1 MRPAFLGLN
10 IARSA
15 LFASQQQLDVTSHNI
30 ANASVE
36 GYSRQRLALQAAP
49 DIFGLGQGYPGAV
62 GEGVR
67 VEQLERLRNGLL
79 DTDYRRHLEQQKQGT
94 VQQGYLERME
104 VLFGDLDDTGL
115 QSQLDQFFSA
125 WQELSKRPDDLAL
138 RKVVLERSQML
149 ADQIQQ
155 VDAGSR
161 SLQASAQQELTLSV
175 ERVNRITAQISD
187 LNTEIAKR
195 FGGGDTPADLL
206 DQRDRLLDELAGYA
220 KIQVIERNNHAIEVQ
235 IDGKAVVDDQ
245 RSHPIRLIQESDI
258 LRGQAPIGF
267 PNTLSNGD
275 LVINGV
281 DIIGSG
287 APLTIN
293 SAADYGL
300 LVDRINSQS
309 SATGVRASLDPAGQL
324 VLQGFSAESSY
335 VNLQQSGVGLNLTG
349 IESGNHTLTSR
360 SRLQLRTGT
369 FINNAG
375 GSLDGL
381 QTVRNQEIPNTLQA
395 LNALSAELI
404 AGVNQIHAAAFDLQ
418 GQNGRPF
425 FTGTHP
431 GNISVAASLRA
442 DPSKL
447 AIAGSASF
455 PPGDG
460 SQALS
465 IANLRNQLSTDKDY
479 QRMVSN
485 LGFSIQRLKENEE
498 RFDLIL
504 NQIDFQRQ
512 SESGVNLDEELSNM
526 LQYQRSF
533 NAAARVMNTL
543 DEMLN
548 QVVNGLG
555 LVGR

>member
-36 GYSRQRLALQAAP
+36 GYSRQRLDLQAAP
-49 DIFGLGQGYPGAV
+49 DIFGLGYPGAV

-67 VEQLERLRNGLL
+67 VEQLERLRNELL
-79 DTDYRRHLEQQKQGT
+79 DKDYRRYLEQQSQGT

-138 RKVVLERSQML
+138 RKVVLERAQIL

-155 VDAGSR
+155 VDAGTR
-161 SLQASAQQELTLSV
+161 ELQADAQQELNLAV

-220 KIQVIERNNHAIEVQ
+220 KIQVIERNNHTIEVQ
-235 IDGKAVVDDQ
+235 IDGKSVVDDQ
-245 RSHPIRLIQESDI
+245 RSHPIRLVQESDI
-258 LRGQAPIGF
+258 LRGQAPVGF

-324 VLQGFSAESSY
+324 VLQGLSAESSY
-335 VNLQQSGVGLNLTG
+335 VNIQQSGVGLNLTG
-349 IESGNHTLTSR
+349 IESGDFTLTSR

-369 FINNAG
+369 FIHNAG

-381 QTVRNQEIPNTLQA
+381 QTVRNQAIPNSLQG
-395 LNALSAELI
+395 LNALSSELI
-404 AGVNQIHAAAFDLQ
+404 QRVNQIHEASFDLQ
-418 GQNGRPF
+418 GQSGRPF
-425 FTGTHP
+425 FTGNHP
-431 GNISVAASLRA
+431 GNLAVAASLLA

-447 AIAGSASF
+447 SIAGSASF

-465 IANLRNQLSTDKDY
+465 IANLRNQLNTDEDY
-479 QRMVSN
+479 QRIVSN

-504 NQIDFQRQ
+504 TQIDFQRQ
-512 SESGVNLDEELSNM
+512 SESGVNLDEELANM

>member
-36 GYSRQRLALQAAP
+36 GYSRQRLDLQAAP
-49 DIFGLGQGYPGAV
+49 DIFGLGQGYPGSV

-79 DTDYRRHLEQQKQGT
+79 DKDYRRYLDQKNQGT

-115 QSQLDQFFSA
+115 QSQIDQFFSA

-138 RKVVLERSQML
+138 RKVVLERAQIL
-149 ADQIQQ
+149 ANQIQE
-155 VDAGSR
+155 VDTGSR
-161 SLQASAQQELTLSV
+161 ELQADAQQELNLAV

-195 FGGGDTPADLL
+195 VGGGDTPADLL
-206 DQRDRLLDELAGYA
+206 DQRDRLVDELSGYA
-220 KIQVIERNNHAIEVQ
+220 KIQVSQRNNQKIEIQ

-267 PNTLSNGD
+267 PNTLNNGD

-293 SAADYGL
+293 TAADYGL
-300 LVDRINSQS
+300 LVNRINSQS

-324 VLQGFSAESSY
+324 ILQGLSAESTY

-349 IESGNHTLTSR
+349 IESGDHTLTSR
-360 SRLQLRTGT
+360 VHFQLRTGT
-369 FINNAG
+369 YINNAG
-375 GSLDGL
+375 GSLNGL
-381 QTVRNQEIPNTLQA
+381 QTVRNQEIPNSLQG
-395 LNALSAELI
+395 LNALSSELI
-404 AGVNQIHAAAFDLQ
+404 QRVNQIHSASFDLQ
-418 GQNGRPF
+418 GQSGRPF
-425 FTGTHP
+425 FTGSHP
-431 GNISVAASLRA
+431 GNMTVAASLLA

-447 AIAGSASF
+447 AIAGSANF

-460 SQALS
+460 SQALAIS
-465 IANLRNQLSTDKDY
+465 NLRHQLKTDEGY
-479 QRMVSN
+479 QRIVSK
-485 LGFSIQRLKENEE
+485 LGFSIQRLKEDEE
-498 RFDLIL
+498 RLDLIL

-512 SESGVNLDEELSNM
+512 SESGVNLDEELANM